1 MRILLIGDIIGKPG
15 RYALQ
20 KLLPGV
26 RREYRVDLVVAN
38 GENAAAGF
46 GLTEDTAREILDS
59 EVDVITSGAH
69 IWDKKEVIPHLDG
82 PLPILRPLNYPPG
95 VPGRGYIKSGN
106 AMVVNAQGRVFFK
119 EIDCP
124 FRAMDSL
131 LNESEDPPPV
141 IVVDF
146 HAEATSEKIAMG
158 WYLDSKV
165 TAVVGTHTHV
175 QTADARL
182 LPGGTACITD
192 VGMTGPH
199 NSVIGVEK
207 SIVISRF
214 INGLPNRFETASG
227 DPRLHAVVVTA
238 DSTTG
243 RAINITRLSLNLQD
257 VESLTAQPVA

>member
-20 KLLPGV
+20 KILPGI

-46 GLTEDTAREILDS
+46 GLTEDTAREIIDS

-95 VPGRGYIKSGN
+95 GPGKGYIKSGD
-106 AMVVNAQGRVFFK
+106 ALIVNAQGRVFFK

-131 LNESEDPPPV
+131 LDEYKDPPPV

-146 HAEATSEKIAMG
+146 HAEATSEKEAFS
-158 WYLDSKV
+158 WYLDGRVS
-165 TAVVGTHTHV
+165 AVVGTHTHV
-175 QTADARL
+175 PTSDMRI
-182 LPGGTACITD
+182 LPNGTAYVTD
-192 VGMTGPH
+192 LGKVGPINSIIGNTPEDVLKRFLYQTPHRLRIPQGPVRF
-199 NSVIGVEK
+199 NSVLVE
-207 SIVISRF
+207 IDPE
-214 INGLPNRFETASG
+214 NGSATDIQRVDRTVDIDG
-227 DPRLHAVVVTA
+227 
-238 DSTTG
+238 
-243 RAINITRLSLNLQD
+243 
-257 VESLTAQPVA
+257 